1 MTAEQAEKTMSE
13 DKEDLSADQK
23 ELFLVDGSGFI
34 FRAFYALPPLT
45 NPEGVP
51 VGAVLGFTNMLVKLL
66 SDLNAPYL
74 AVIFD
79 AARSN
84 FRNDIYA
91 EYKANRDETPEDLK
105 PQFGLIREATKAFD
119 IPYMELEGYEADDLI
134 ATYAR
139 LAKEKGLKVT
149 IVSSDKDLM
158 QLIDDNV
165 RMYDPMKSA
174 FIGVEEVEEKFGVK
188 PNRVIDVQALAG
200 DSVDNVPGVPGIGI
214 KTAAQLINEYGDLE
228 NLLANAEN
236 IKQNARRQKLID
248 HAEDARISYKLV
260 RLDDKVEGILPVE
273 ELKAHKPEIATVS
286 EFLAAQGFKSVIT
299 RLSSAGLMSGDEAK
313 AAENKAEKVVA
324 PKSAANENAV
334 RELGQAPAMPAI
346 KDNKYVLINDE
357 QTLAQWCDRAREK
370 GVLAI
375 DTETTSLTPVKAD
388 LVGIS
393 LAIDIGEAAYIP
405 LGHNKGGQ
413 GDLLATPSESDDVP
427 QLSYAVAFKHLK
439 AILEDDSIIKVGH
452 NMKYDWQMLAQHD
465 IKMHPVDDTMLMSY
479 VLDGTEFSNAMDE
492 LSLRLFDHKP
502 IAYKDIVG
510 SGKNQVTFDK
520 VDIMSALD
528 YAAEDADITLRF
540 YETFKPRLFAE
551 RKKAVY
557 ELIERPMIRTIADME
572 MQGIKVDPKTLQGL
586 SRDFSLKI
594 DELEGQIY
602 DLAGTSFNI
611 GSPKQIG
618 EILFDQ
624 MGLKGAKKTKSGT
637 WSTSVDVLEKL
648 AAEGHEIVDKILYW
662 RQLSKL
668 RSTYTEAL
676 QNEINPKTGRVHTS
690 FSLAATST
698 GRLASSE
705 PNLQNIPIRTED
717 GRKIRTA
724 FIAEEGCKLL
734 SVDYSQVELRLV
746 AHIAD
751 IPALKKAFQEGKDI
765 HAITASE
772 VFDVPLE
779 DMTSELRRSAK
790 AINFGIIYGISAF
803 GLSKQLDCPVGEAKR
818 YIERYFARFPQLL
831 EYMDNMKE
839 EARAKGFVE
848 TLYGRK
854 CVISGAQDSNQARRA
869 FADRQAINAPIQG
882 TAADIM
888 KLAMTRMPAALK
900 DAGLNAKMLLQVHD
914 ELIFEVKEAEVEDAS
929 ALIRKV
935 MEDVIELS
943 VPLIAEAGSG
953 DNWAEAH

>member
-1 MTAEQAEKTMSE
+1 MSE
-13 DKEDLSADQK
+13 NKQDLSAAQD

-66 SDLNAPYL
+66 SDLHAPYL

-84 FRNDIYA
+84 FRNEIYPD
-91 EYKANRDETPEDLK
+91 YKANRDETPEDLR

-119 IPYMELEGYEADDLI
+119 IPYMELEGFEADDLI

-158 QLIDDNV
+158 QLVGGNV

-174 FIGVEEVEEKFGVK
+174 FIGPKEVEAKFGVP

-248 HAEDARISYKLV
+248 YAEDARISYKLV
-260 RLDDKVEGILPVE
+260 RLEDKVEGITPIEDLR
-273 ELKAHKPEIATVS
+273 AHKPELQTLS
-286 EFLAAQGFKSVIT
+286 TFLSAQGFKSIVS
-299 RLSSAGLMSGDEAK
+299 RLSGAGFMNGNASVPYAAGSTK
-313 AAENKAEKVVA
+313 NAENDNASFDDVRAAPVSMDMPPIAE
-324 PKSAANENAV
+324 
-334 RELGQAPAMPAI
+334 
-346 KDNKYVLINDE
+346 NKYVLINDE
-357 QTLAQWCDRAREK
+357 ETLQKWCARAREK
-370 GVLAI
+370 GLLAI
-375 DTETTSLTPVKAD
+375 DTETTSLTPMKAQ
-388 LVGIS
+388 LVGVS

-405 LGHNKGGQ
+405 LGHQGGQ
-413 GDLLATPSESDDVP
+413 GDLLADMAASTDVS
-427 QLSYAVAFKHLK
+427 QLSYDVVCHHLK
-439 AILEDDSIIKVGH
+439 DVLEDKSIIKIGH
-452 NMKYDWQMLAQHD
+452 NMKYDWQLLAKHG
-465 IKMHPVDDTMLMSY
+465 IKMTPLDDTMLMSY
-479 VLDGTEFSNAMDE
+479 VLDGTAHSHAMDE
-492 LSLRLFDHKP
+492 LSQLFYAHKP

-510 SGKNQVTFDK
+510 RGKNQVTFDK
-520 VDIMSALD
+520 IDIMAALD

-540 YETFKPRLFAE
+540 YHSFKPRLFAE
-551 RKKAVY
+551 KKTAIY
-557 ELIERPMIRTIADME
+557 EMIERPMIQTIAEME
-572 MQGIKVDPKTLQGL
+572 MQGIKIDPKTLQMMSL
-586 SRDFSLKI
+586 DFAAKI
-594 DELEGQIY
+594 EALEIEIY
-602 DLAGTSFNI
+602 DLAGTSFNV

-648 AAEGHEIVDKILYW
+648 AAEGHEIVEKILYW

-668 RSTYTEAL
+668 KSTYTDAL
-676 QNEINPKTGRVHTS
+676 QNEICTVTGRVHTS

-705 PNLQNIPIRTED
+705 PNLQNIPIRTEE

-724 FIAEEGCKLL
+724 FIAEKGYKLV

-751 IPALKKAFQEGKDI
+751 IPALKKAFQDGKDI

-772 VFDVPLE
+772 VFDVPLA
-779 DMTSELRRSAK
+779 DMTPELRRSAK

-803 GLSKQLDCPVGEAKR
+803 GLAKQLDCPVGEAKR

-831 EYMDNMKE
+831 DYMDNMKE
-839 EARAKGFVE
+839 SARAEGYVE

-854 CVISGAQDSNQARRA
+854 CVISGAQDNNQARRA

-888 KLAMTRMPAALK
+888 KLAMTAMPAAVK
-900 DAGLNAKMLLQVHD
+900 AAQIDAKMLLQVHD
-914 ELIFEVKEAEVEDAS
+914 ELIFEVKEDEVEKAS
-929 ALIRKV
+929 ALIRKI
-935 MEDVIELS
+935 MEDVITLS

>member
-1 MTAEQAEKTMSE
+1 MSVEQADTKMTENTQ
-13 DKEDLSADQK
+13 DLSADQK

-45 NPEGVP
+45 NPQGVP

-66 SDLNAPYL
+66 SDLHAPYL

-105 PQFGLIREATKAFD
+105 PQFGLIRQATEAFD

-139 LAKEKGLKVT
+139 LAKEKGLRVT

-158 QLIDDNV
+158 QLVDDNV

-174 FIGVEEVEEKFGVK
+174 FVGPEQVKEKFGVE

-260 RLDDKVEGILPVE
+260 RLDDNVPGILPVE
-273 ELKAHKPEIATVS
+273 DLRAHRPEIATVG
-286 EFLAAQGFKSVIT
+286 EFLAAQGFKSVVS
-299 RLSSAGLMSGDEAK
+299 RLSAAGFMSGDEAK
-313 AAENKAEKVVA
+313 AVNNQSSA
-324 PKSAANENAV
+324 SAANENTV
-334 RELGQAPAMPAI
+334 REAGAKIEMPPI
-346 KDNKYVLINDE
+346 SDNKYVLINDE
-357 QTLAQWCDRAREK
+357 ETLISWCERAREK

-375 DTETTSLTPVKAD
+375 DTETTSLTPMKAE

-393 LAIDIGEAAYIP
+393 LAIDVGEAAYIP
-405 LGHNKGGQ
+405 LGHSSGAQ
-413 GDLLATPSESDDVP
+413 GDLLAAPSESETVP
-427 QLSYAVAFKHLK
+427 QLSYADTFKHLK
-439 AILEDDSIIKVGH
+439 SVLEDDAIIKIGH

-465 IKMHPVDDTMLMSY
+465 VKMTPVDDTMLMSY

-492 LSLRLFDHKP
+492 ISQRLFDHKP

-520 VDIMSALD
+520 VDIMTALD

-540 YETFKPRLFAE
+540 YEIFKPRLFAE
-551 RKKAVY
+551 RKTSVY
-557 ELIERPMIRTIADME
+557 ELIERPMIKIIAEME
-572 MQGIKVDPKTLQGL
+572 MKGVKVDAKVLQEL
-586 SRDFSLKI
+586 SRDFSVKI
-594 DELEGQIY
+594 EGLEIEIY
-602 DLAGTSFNI
+602 DLAGSSFNI

-618 EILFDQ
+618 EVIFEQ
-624 MGLKGAKKTKSGT
+624 MGLKGSKKTKSGA

-648 AAEGHEIVDKILYW
+648 AADGHEIVEKILYW

-724 FIAEEGCKLL
+724 FIAEDGYKLM

-751 IPALKKAFQEGKDI
+751 IPALKKAFQDGKDI

-779 DMTSELRRSAK
+779 EMTSELRRSAK

-831 EYMDNMKE
+831 EYMDGAKE
-839 EARAKGFVE
+839 EARAKGYVE

-854 CVISGAQDSNQARRA
+854 CVIGGAQDNNQARRA

-882 TAADIM
+882 AAADIM
-888 KLAMTRMPAALK
+888 KLAMTRMSSAVTE
-900 DAGLNAKMLLQVHD
+900 AGLDIKMLLQVHD
-914 ELIFEVKEAEVEDAS
+914 ELIFEVREDSLEQAS
-929 ALIRKV
+929 ALIRGV

-943 VPLIAEAGSG
+943 VPLIAEAGQG
-953 DNWAEAH
+953 DNWAQAH